1 MSHHFNPPN
10 EFMREEQLESCKQ
23 ERDLINDIMNNTQR
37 VQKIYPTIPERRS
50 QLRRSIGHIGTMW
63 TRQYWE
69 VSERFQLLSYY
80 QTATTAKTWMDNNY

>member
-1 MSHHFNPPN
+1 MTHHFNPPN

-50 QLRRSIGHIGTMW
+50 QLRRSIAHIGTMW

-69 VSERFQLLSYY
+69 PKYALNDS
-80 QTATTAKTWMDNNY
+80 